1 MLEIFYMIFAG
12 MAELADALDLGSSG
26 AIHAG
31 SIPVTRTKPQNH
43 CNTMILRFFINI
55 DKTEPNEFNL

>member
-1 MLEIFYMIFAG
+1 